1 MAATAASTAL
11 STAEVTTPS
20 MELESTRPTG
30 QFLDNIGDK
39 ANQPVLYNFPK
50 RKFGQ
55 TKPVFRCVQSAWFR
69 KWPWLHY
76 DQAEDRMFCH
86 TCCQAVKQG
95 LAIRGADKK
104 KDAFITIG
112 YTNWKDAAG
121 EKKGGFPTHERSEVK
136 VASLS

>member
-1 MAATAASTAL
+1 
-11 STAEVTTPS
+11 
-20 MELESTRPTG
+20 
-30 QFLDNIGDK
+30 
-39 ANQPVLYNFPK
+39 
-50 RKFGQ
+50 
-55 TKPVFRCVQSAWFR
+55 
-69 KWPWLHY
+69 
-76 DQAEDRMFCH
+76 MFCH